1 MGDIHRNM
9 RKSEEEGR
17 YKIGRNA
24 LMHSIVICIVAVIIG
39 SFAIPGL
46 LAQET
51 GAAVEVRVTPESE
64 YVEEGATFSVTI
76 DVDDVTDLK
85 SGQFDLSFDS
95 GVLELKEVEAG
106 SLGGETL
113 PIVLQN
119 LVDAGT
125 VRVVCVVSE
134 ETASGSGHLAKVSFK
149 VIGAEGKT
157 SRLDIS
163 NGDLSDNGTIWFY
176 IDEEFRDEFNGRE
189 IPDELKENL
198 KSRGRTLEDPT
209 VDVIEKDKKWKI
221 TDTRVYMVIAKDSK
235 LRIQDTGEI
244 FTNWVDAEISV
255 GGVDDEEEEEEV
267 GEEVSEEVITPGSPE
282 ITVSKP
288 AEAVVGN
295 VVRELRAFTIS
306 VNQIADI
313 SWQINGSVVQTN
325 ESVTEAS
332 FTKSAVIGSWNV
344 SAIATNTTT
353 RLSDTHSW
361 IWHVTLTATPS
372 PTLAPRVT
380 PAPTR
385 APGVTPTPKPAA
397 ITRTTAKPKSMPT
410 PTPKPAGFEAIFAI
424 AMLAIAFLLVRKR

>member
-1 MGDIHRNM
+1 M
-9 RKSEEEGR
+9 RKREEGR

-24 LMHSIVICIVAVIIG
+24 LMRGIVICIAAVII
-39 SFAIPGL
+39 SSLAILGL

-51 GAAVEVRVTPESE
+51 AAAVEVRVTPELE

-76 DVDDVTDLK
+76 DVDDVTDFKL
-85 SGQFDLSFDS
+85 GQFDLSFDS
-95 GVLELKEVEAG
+95 SVLKLKDVKDGSLDGETIPLKERKE
-106 SLGGETL
+106 
-113 PIVLQN
+113 
-119 LVDAGT
+119 VDDDT
-125 VRVVCVVSE
+125 VHVYVRMPTG
-134 ETASGSGHLAKVSFK
+134 ETASGSGHLAEVNFK
-149 VIGAEGKT
+149 VIGEEGDE
-157 SRLDIS
+157 SVL
-163 NGDLSDNGTIWFY
+163 DLSDGKLSDMGMWFD
-176 IDEEFRDEFNGRE
+176 IEGEFGDEFNKGK

-198 KSRGRTLEDPT
+198 KDRGHTLEDPT

-221 TDTRVYMVIAKDSK
+221 TDKRVYMVIAKDSK

-244 FTNWVDAEISV
+244 FTNWVNAEISV
-255 GGVDDEEEEEEV
+255 GGVDDEEEE

-295 VVRELRAFTIS
+295 VVRESRAFNIS

-313 SWQINGSVVQTN
+313 SWQINGSAVQTN
-325 ESVTEAS
+325 ESVTEAAY
-332 FTKSAVIGSWNV
+332 TNTSAVIGSWNV

-353 RLSDTHSW
+353 GLSDTHTW

-385 APGVTPTPKPAA
+385 APGVTPTPKHVA
-397 ITRTTAKPKSMPT
+397 ITRPTAKPKST
-410 PTPKPAGFEAIFAI
+410 PTPKPAGFEVIFAI

>member
-1 MGDIHRNM
+1 M
-9 RKSEEEGR
+9 RKSEEER
-17 YKIGRNA
+17 CNNVRTA
-24 LMHSIVICIVAVIIG
+24 LINSIVICLVAVIIS

-76 DVDDVTDLK
+76 DVDDVTNFKL
-85 SGQFDLSFDS
+85 GQFDLSFDS
-95 GVLELKEVEAG
+95 NVLKYKDVEDGSLDGETIPIKAKKEVDE
-106 SLGGETL
+106 
-113 PIVLQN
+113 
-119 LVDAGT
+119 DT
-125 VRVVCVVSE
+125 VHVYVRMPMG
-134 ETASGSGHLAKVSFK
+134 ETASGSGYLAEVSFK
-149 VIGAEGKT
+149 VIGVEGKT
-157 SRLDIS
+157 SRLD
-163 NGDLSDNGTIWFY
+163 LSDGQ
-176 IDEEFRDEFNGRE
+176 
-189 IPDELKENL
+189 LVVL
-198 KSRGRTLEDPT
+198 
-209 VDVIEKDKKWKI
+209 VDKKSTEFPAEWI
-221 TDTRVYMVIAKDSK
+221 
-235 LRIQDTGEI
+235 G
-244 FTNWVDAEISV
+244 AEIKIGSEKEEE
-255 GGVDDEEEEEEV
+255 DEEEEEE
-267 GEEVSEEVITPGSPE
+267 GKVSEKVTPGSPK

-295 VVRELRAFTIS
+295 VVRESRTFNIS

-361 IWHVTLTATPS
+361 IWHVTLTATPA

-380 PAPTR
+380 LTSIR
-385 APGVTPTPKPAA
+385 APGLTPTPKPVAT
-397 ITRTTAKPKSMPT
+397 TRTTARPKSTPT
-410 PTPKPAGFEAIFAI
+410 PTPKPAGFEVIFAI

>member
-1 MGDIHRNM
+1 MSDILRNM
-9 RKSEEEGR
+9 RKSEEGR

-24 LMHSIVICIVAVIIG
+24 LMRGIVICIAAVIIC
-39 SFAIPGL
+39 SLAIPGL

-76 DVDDVTDLK
+76 DVDDVTNFKTGD
-85 SGQFDLSFDS
+85 FELSFDS
-95 GVLELKEVEAG
+95 EVLEYKDVADG
-106 SLGGETL
+106 SLGGETV
-113 PIVLQN
+113 PIVIEN

-125 VRVVCVVSE
+125 VRVVCDMSE
-134 ETASGSGHLAKVSFK
+134 ETASGSGHLAEVRFK

-163 NGDLSDNGTIWFY
+163 NGDLGDNGTIGFH
-176 IDEEFRDEFNGRE
+176 IDEEFRDVFNGRE
-189 IPDELKENL
+189 IPDEVEEKL
-198 KSRGRTLEDPT
+198 KSKGRTLEDPT

-244 FTNWVDAEISV
+244 FTEWVDAEISV
-255 GGVDDEEEEEEV
+255 GGVDDEEEEEEEV
-267 GEEVSEEVITPGSPE
+267 EGEEVSEEVITPGSPE

-295 VVRELRAFTIS
+295 VVRELRTFNIR

-313 SWQINGSVVQTN
+313 NWQINGSVVQTN
-325 ESVTEAS
+325 ESITEAS
-332 FTKSAVIGSWNV
+332 FTKSALIGAWNV
-344 SAIATNTTT
+344 SAIAINTTT
-353 RLSDTHSW
+353 GLSDTHSW
-361 IWHVTLTATPS
+361 IWHVTLTATPA
-372 PTLAPRVT
+372 PTLALRVT

-385 APGVTPTPKPAA
+385 APGVTPTPKSAA
-397 ITRTTAKPKSMPT
+397 TTRPTAKPKSTPT
-410 PTPKPAGFEAIFAI
+410 PTPTQKPAGFEAIFAI
-424 AMLAIAFLLVRKR
+424 AMLA

>member
-1 MGDIHRNM
+1 M
-9 RKSEEEGR
+9 RKSEEGR

-24 LMHSIVICIVAVIIG
+24 LMRGIVICIAAIIIC
-39 SFAIPGL
+39 SLAIPGL
-46 LAQET
+46 SAQET
-51 GAAVEVRVTPESE
+51 GAVVEVRVTPELE
-64 YVEEGATFSVTI
+64 YVEKGATFSVTI
-76 DVDDVTDLK
+76 DVDDVTNFK
-85 SGQFDLSFDS
+85 TGEFYLSFDS
-95 GVLELKEVEAG
+95 EVLEYKDVEEG
-106 SLGGETL
+106 SLGGEIV
-113 PIVLQN
+113 PIVIEN

-125 VRVVCVVSE
+125 VFVVCDMSE
-134 ETASGSGHLAKVSFK
+134 ETASGSGHLARVSFK
-149 VIGAEGKT
+149 VIGKEGEESK
-157 SRLDIS
+157 L
-163 NGDLSDNGTIWFY
+163 DLSNVDLGDNGTIEFD

-189 IPDELKENL
+189 ISDELKDEF
-198 KSRGRTLEDPT
+198 KGEGRTLKDPT
-209 VDVIEKDKKWKI
+209 IEVIKKDVWKI
-221 TDTRVYMVIAKDSK
+221 TDKRVYRVIAKDNK
-235 LRIQDTGEI
+235 LEILDTGKI
-244 FTNWVDAEISV
+244 FTNWVNAEISV
-255 GGVDDEEEEEEV
+255 GGADDEEDEEDKEEV
-267 GEEVSEEVITPGSPE
+267 TEEVITPGSPE

-361 IWHVTLTATPS
+361 IWHVTLTATPA

-397 ITRTTAKPKSMPT
+397 TTRTTAKPKSTPT
-410 PTPKPAGFEAIFAI
+410 PAPKPAGFEAIFAI
-424 AMLAIAFLLVRKR
+424 AMLAIAYMLVRKR

>member
-1 MGDIHRNM
+1 
-9 RKSEEEGR
+9 
-17 YKIGRNA
+17 
-24 LMHSIVICIVAVIIG
+24 
-39 SFAIPGL
+39 
-46 LAQET
+46 
-51 GAAVEVRVTPESE
+51 
-64 YVEEGATFSVTI
+64 
-76 DVDDVTDLK
+76 
-85 SGQFDLSFDS
+85 
-95 GVLELKEVEAG
+95 
-106 SLGGETL
+106 
-113 PIVLQN
+113 
-119 LVDAGT
+119 

-134 ETASGSGHLAKVSFK
+134 GTASGSGHLAKVSFN

-163 NGDLSDNGTIWFY
+163 NGDLSDDGTIWFY

-189 IPDELKENL
+189 IPDEVEEEL
-198 KSRGRTLEDPT
+198 KSRGRILEDPT
-209 VDVIEKDKKWKI
+209 VDVIEKDNKWKI
-221 TDTRVYMVIAKDSK
+221 TDKRVYMVIAKDSK

-244 FTNWVDAEISV
+244 FTEWVDAEISV
-255 GGVDDEEEEEEV
+255 GGADDEEEEEE
-267 GEEVSEEVITPGSPE
+267 EEVSEEVITPGSPK

-295 VVRELRAFTIS
+295 VARELRTFNIC

-325 ESVTEAS
+325 ESITEAS

-344 SAIATNTTT
+344 STIATNTTT
-353 RLSDTHSW
+353 GLSDTHSW
-361 IWHVTLTATPS
+361 IWHVTLTATPA

-397 ITRTTAKPKSMPT
+397 ITRPTAKPKST
-410 PTPKPAGFEAIFAI
+410 PTTKPAGFEVIFAI